1 MIELRQVSRVIDG
14 TCVLSDVSLEVA
26 SGEALAVIGP
36 SGSGKTTLLRLIA
49 GLDVPSS
56 GRIVLAGRLASGN
69 GTFLP
74 PHQRG
79 VGMVFQRPSLW
90 PHMTVAQNVGFGLAR
105 KPSRDFARRLQEVID
120 LTALSGLEKRYP
132 HQLSGG
138 EMQRAAIARAIA
150 PRPRILLLDE
160 PLTGL
165 DPELHASMLDLLR
178 TVRAETRAAF
188 VYVSHDHQEAED
200 ITERVAVL
208 RRGSLEYVGDW
219 LGAKSLKS
227 K

>member
-1 MIELRQVSRVIDG
+1 MIEIRQVSRVIDG
-14 TCVLSDVSLEVA
+14 TWVLSDVSLEVA

-56 GRIVLAGRLASGN
+56 GHIILAGRVAN
-69 GTFLP
+69 GKGAFLP

-105 KPSRDFARRLQEVID
+105 MSSGESARRLQEVIE
-120 LTALSGLEKRYP
+120 LTALSGLEKRFP

-150 PRPRILLLDE
+150 PQPRTLLLDE

-165 DPELHASMLDLLR
+165 DPELHASILDLLR
-178 TVRAETRAAF
+178 KVRAETGAAF
-188 VYVSHDHQEAED
+188 VYVSHDHQEAES

-208 RRGSLEYVGDW
+208 RRGRLEYVGDW
-219 LGAKSLKS
+219 SGALSLKG

>member
-1 MIELRQVSRVIDG
+1 MIEIRQVSRVIDG
-14 TCVLSDVSLEVA
+14 TWVLRDVSLEVA

-56 GRIVLAGRLASGN
+56 GHIVLAGRIASGN

-105 KPSRDFARRLQEVID
+105 MSSRESARRLQEVIE
-120 LTALSGLEKRYP
+120 LTALAGLEKRYP

-150 PRPRILLLDE
+150 PRPRTLLLDE

-165 DPELHASMLDLLR
+165 DPELHASILDLLR
-178 TVRAETRAAF
+178 KVRAETGAAF

-200 ITERVAVL
+200 ITELVAVL
-208 RRGSLEYVGDW
+208 RRGRLEYLGDW
-219 LGAKSLKS
+219 MGTRSVKGK
-227 K
+227 